1 MTTYLEKEDGTILTG
16 KEAQEIRNTQ
26 LAVYREIL
34 RVSPD
39 DLPKT
44 WGAASLTVLNY
55 HRAQM
60 YAAHPCLRLCKS
72 HWKVDFLATNTYS
85 SWYTKAVKR
94 KSRGG
99 SLGHDGCNCVC
110 SCSEGSPV
118 PGSDDDDNLDP
129 ISHAPSASRSSSS
142 GPPLAGQ
149 KRKSKAIFVPSSEP
163 RKRRRT
169 SPFPDDYQMNSLD
182 PDPTPTTPSIQTDE
196 SSSIQT
202 AGSSTPSPNSSS
214 VPLATQPAAQLS
226 TGTGN
231 IPYNPAV
238 EDAGTLN
245 PTPLS
250 PPSPHSSL
258 IEPALDPS
266 PASSIAASES
276 PSPPDSST
284 IEPTPSSSA
293 GASESSN
300 AAVPKNTKIVNPLD
314 QAFGAAAGPS
324 GRSDAAQSVP
334 SKRPAS
340 TASKKAKKRANKESL
355 SAQNLFYQDYLKAN
369 DPVTTEEFDIIYKG
383 LSAEQ
388 LKKWTDLSTAR
399 TAAKKAA
406 KTSAASAAAT
416 VFYSLLPDVAKGH

>member
-1 MTTYLEKEDGTILTG
+1 MTTYLEKEDRTILTG

-44 WGAASLTVLNY
+44 WGVASLTVLNY

-85 SWYTKAVKR
+85 NWYTKAVKR

-110 SCSEGSPV
+110 TCSEGSPV

-129 ISHAPSASRSSSS
+129 ISRAPSASRSSSS

-169 SPFPDDYQMNSLD
+169 SPFPDDYQMNSPD
-182 PDPTPTTPSIQTDE
+182 PDPAPITPSIQTDE
-196 SSSIQT
+196 SSSLQT
-202 AGSSTPSPNSSS
+202 AESSIPSPNSTSA
-214 VPLATQPAAQLS
+214 PPATQPAAQLS
-226 TGTGN
+226 TQISNT
-231 IPYNPAV
+231 PHPAA
-238 EDAGTLN
+238 DAAGALN
-245 PTPLS
+245 QS
-250 PPSPHSSL
+250 PPSPPSPDSF

-266 PASSIAASES
+266 SASSIPAFET
-276 PSPPDSST
+276 SPPQSSA
-284 IEPTPSSSA
+284 IEPAPSSSA
-293 GASESSN
+293 GASESPN
-300 AAVPKNTKIVNPLD
+300 AAVPKNTKIINPLD

-324 GRSDAAQSVP
+324 MRSDAAQSVP
-334 SKRPAS
+334 SKNPAP
-340 TASKKAKKRANKESL
+340 TASKKAKKRASKESL

-369 DPVTTEEFDIIYKG
+369 DPVTTEEFDIMYKV

-399 TAAKKAA
+399 NAAKKAA
-406 KTSAASAAAT
+406 KSSAASAAAT
-416 VFYSLLPDVAKGH
+416 VCYSLLPDVAKEH